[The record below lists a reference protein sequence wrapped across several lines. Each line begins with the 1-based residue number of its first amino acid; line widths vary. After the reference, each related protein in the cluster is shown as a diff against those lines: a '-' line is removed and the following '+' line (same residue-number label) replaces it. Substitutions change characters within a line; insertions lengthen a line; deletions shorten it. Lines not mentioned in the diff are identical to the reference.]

1 VEKEGGWEKQVDNST
16 RTPSSVFK
24 YDYRDLKISNFVI
37 LEGFIIAVFF
47 LPTTTTTQTLV
58 TKQQYKCSCFFHEL
72 FYLKRGR
79 D

>member
-1 VEKEGGWEKQVDNST
+1 MEKEGGWEKQVDNST

-24 YDYRDLKISNFVI
+24 YDYRDLKISICFF

-58 TKQQYKCSCFFHEL
+58 TKQQYKCSCFFSRTFL
-72 FYLKRGR
+72 PKRGR